1 MKNKGEQSDCFLP
14 WDLVIWSKEKS
25 NSGGREAAAEVK
37 EAAIVTAVETPAVI
51 VVGGA
56 VELDEDIIMNTAFDN
71 EREATAGVA
80 DAQDVETSAPED
92 IVILRKDPVL
102 SVRDNSLSGEE
113 EICDS
118 VELDILDQLDID
130 EEETDDRIEQL
141 LEARRAVDDPADS
154 NEEYHKYGIP

>member
-1 MKNKGEQSDCFLP
+1 
-14 WDLVIWSKEKS
+14 
-25 NSGGREAAAEVK
+25 
-37 EAAIVTAVETPAVI
+37 VI
-51 VVGGA
+51 VVDGA
-56 VELDEDIIMNTAFDN
+56 VEVDEDIMMNTAFDN

-80 DAQDVETSAPED
+80 DAQDVETSAPEN

-130 EEETDDRIEQL
+130 KEETNDWIKQL

-154 NEEYHKYGIP
+154 NEEYHTYGIIP